1 MSVDPLTG
9 DRMHVAP
16 AAAPHWPLPPD
27 LMTLCSS
34 VPHVT
39 AFPTVAEINNR
50 LAALAERHPSVA
62 TLRRIGTSRG
72 GEPLMR
78 LDIDGGPRTA
88 LVVGGPHPN
97 EPIGSITALHLAES
111 LCADPALRRR
121 LGHSW
126 HIIGCIDPDG
136 AKLNYSWFDRPHDR
150 IAYFRGFYRPAFF
163 DQIEW
168 TFPLDHRGM
177 SFEATLPEVH
187 AWMESIDELRPD
199 LMPSLHNS
207 DTGGVFYYLSRNTS
221 DLPRRL
227 SALPPLFGL
236 TLDVGEPESPGAP
249 LYAPAVFGQW
259 DTPEE
264 IDYLIEHG
272 KAPDS
277 WSAGDSSFSYARKYA
292 TTGLI
297 AEVPMWSDATFS
309 DTSPSTIPLDAL
321 REQEHAATQHT
332 LQILGDVYA
341 EAADHIDPGSAF
353 ARACRDRLT
362 SKPSVLPPTTGR
374 LATRAEVASQAQ
386 SRHLLRL
393 RYGSMLVRLL
403 ASYPALLPLHAQMT
417 RTYQQWE
424 RESVADTPPTVPV
437 HVAAGIQLAAITT
450 AATC

>member
-1 MSVDPLTG
+1 MQATSVPAPL
-9 DRMHVAP
+9 
-16 AAAPHWPLPPD
+16 WPLPPD
-27 LMTLCSS
+27 LRTLCASL
-34 VPHVT
+34 PHIT
-39 AFPTVAEINNR
+39 AFPTVAEINER
-50 LAALAERHPSVA
+50 LRALAERHPAVA

-72 GEPLMR
+72 GEPLLR

-88 LVVGGPHPN
+88 LVVAGPHPN
-97 EPIGSITALHLAES
+97 EPIGSITALHLAEA
-111 LCADPALRRR
+111 LCEDAALRQR

-126 HIIGCIDPDG
+126 HVIGCIDPDG

-150 IAYFRGFYRPAFF
+150 RAYFRGFYRPAFF

-168 TFPLDHRGM
+168 TFPLDHRGVT
-177 SFEATLPEVH
+177 FEATLPEVH

-207 DTGGVFYYLSRNTS
+207 DTGGVFYYLSRNAS
-221 DLPRRL
+221 DLPQRL

-236 TLDVGEPESPGAP
+236 ALDVGEPESPGAP

-264 IDYLIEHG
+264 IDYLIAHG
-272 KAPDS
+272 GTPDT

-309 DTSPSTIPLDAL
+309 DTSASTVPLDEL
-321 REQEHAATQHT
+321 RARDRAATHDT
-332 LQILGDVYA
+332 LQTLGEVYD
-341 EAADHIDPGSAF
+341 EAADHIDADSPF
-353 ARACRDRLT
+353 ARACRDRLASRPGPEAPAT
-362 SKPSVLPPTTGR
+362 DR
-374 LATRAEVASQAQ
+374 MATRAEVASQTQ

-403 ASYPALLPLHAQMT
+403 APNPALQPLHARMT
-417 RTYQQWE
+417 RTYRSWE
-424 RESVADTPPTVPV
+424 RESLADTPPTVPV
-437 HVAAGIQLAAITT
+437 RAAAGIQLAAITI
-450 AATC
+450 AATTR